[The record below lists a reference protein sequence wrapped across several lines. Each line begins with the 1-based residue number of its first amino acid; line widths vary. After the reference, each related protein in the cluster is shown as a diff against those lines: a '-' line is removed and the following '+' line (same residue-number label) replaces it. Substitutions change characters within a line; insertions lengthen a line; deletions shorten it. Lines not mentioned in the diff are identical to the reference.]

1 MRTQTVVV
9 VGSSTGGV
17 RTAQARRRE
26 GFAGRVV
33 LVGEEAAA
41 PYDKPP
47 LSKQYLAGEWP
58 IERLALLTEEAAA
71 AADIELRLGVAA
83 VRLDVS
89 AQQVV
94 LADGEALPYDHVVIA
109 TGATARPSP
118 WQADSGVH
126 VIRTLADVDGLRA
139 DLAGGAPVVVVGGGV
154 IGAEAAATIRT
165 LGHAVTMVDPLATP
179 LARLVGPEVGRPL
192 EELHCRRG
200 VDTRFGVGV
209 EGIDGTAGE
218 LTVALTDGS
227 TLAAAT
233 VLVGIGAVP
242 NDGWLADS
250 GLLIENGVVCDRYC
264 RAVDSD
270 RVWAVGDVAR
280 WQDPRYPVRMRAE
293 HWTNAVEQAAAV
305 AHNIVQSG
313 DLVAYSPL
321 EYVWSDQYDW
331 KLQIVGSAAR
341 GGRHEV
347 VGDLSVDPAKAAV
360 LYSDDDGLLSGV
372 VAVNWPKPLVTGRRA
387 LNAGPTDFEQFLAQ
401 IRELFAKVSTVA
413 SPAGY

>member
-1 MRTQTVVV
+1 MAPQTVVV
-9 VGSSTGGV
+9 VGSSVGGV
-17 RTAQARRRE
+17 RTAQALRRE
-26 GFAGRVV
+26 GFPGRIV

-58 IERLALLTEEAAA
+58 LDRLALLTPEATAAA
-71 AADIELRLGVAA
+71 EIELRLGVAA
-83 VRLDVS
+83 VRLDVA

-94 LADGEALPYDHVVIA
+94 LADGEVLDFDHVVIA

-118 WQADSGVH
+118 WHVASGVH

-139 DLAGGAPVVVVGGGV
+139 DLAAGGPVVVVGGGV

-165 LGHAVTMVDPLATP
+165 LGHDVTMVDPLATP

-192 EELHCRRG
+192 EELHRRRG
-200 VDTRFGVGV
+200 VEARFGVGV
-209 EGIDGTAGE
+209 EGIDGEAGN
-218 LTVALTDGS
+218 LTVRLTDGS
-227 TLAAAT
+227 VLTAAT

-250 GLLIENGVVCDRYC
+250 GLLVDNGVVCDRYC

-280 WQDPRYPVRMRAE
+280 WQDPRYPAEVRVE

-305 AHNIVQSG
+305 AHNIVQAD
-313 DLVAYSPL
+313 DLQPYSPL

-331 KLQIVGSAAR
+331 KLQVVGHATR
-341 GGRHEV
+341 GGRYEV
-347 VGDLSVDPAKAAV
+347 VGDLTAEPAKAAV
-360 LYSDDDGLLSGV
+360 LYSDDDGRLIGAVS
-372 VAVNWPKPLVTGRRA
+372 VNWPKALVTSRRA
-387 LNAGPTDFEQFLAQ
+387 LTAGGADFGEFVAQLQELA
-401 IRELFAKVSTVA
+401 AKAAPVA
-413 SPAGY
+413 R